1 MVENMVSIDFYGGVN
16 EIGGNKILVNHNT
29 TSLFLDFGMSFS
41 QSNKYFSEFLQP
53 RKANGI
59 RDFLELGLL
68 PQIKG
73 IYREDYLRH
82 CGLSSQEDPAV
93 EGLLLSHA
101 HMDHSAYIHHLRED
115 IPLYMT
121 EESYFILKVLE
132 DTSAVSFIDM
142 LKLKKNFHFTPK
154 KNGEGYKRLGGK
166 AAVVER
172 DVHIVKPY
180 EKFQIG
186 DFTIKSAPVDHSLPG
201 ASAYLL
207 ETGNETVVY
216 TGDLRFHGR
225 RPEITHKF
233 VKAARKSNPNV
244 MISEGT
250 RIDSQSNTTEEDIE
264 NKAKTVIS
272 DFKGLVIVNYPI
284 RDLDRL
290 VTFYKVA
297 KGTDRTLVLN
307 LKQAYMLN
315 LFNSK
320 DHSDKDYP
328 KIDDVAVYAPRK
340 GWGLV
345 GNDSYACFDGEWICS
360 PEIDYSYLKSD
371 YKTWERDFLNL
382 ENTIN
387 YRDLQEEPEKY
398 IFRCDFF
405 ELKELIDIKPEN
417 GMYIRSVTEPFD
429 EEMEID
435 YKRVKNWL
443 DHFNLPMHQMHAS
456 GHASGPE
463 ILSMIREVSPDVV
476 YPVHTEHKEMF
487 KELEE
492 DGIDVVYPKLK
503 C

>member
-1 MVENMVSIDFYGGVN
+1 MVNIDFYGGVN
-16 EIGGNKILVNHNT
+16 EIGGNKILINHNT

-59 RDFLELGLL
+59 QDFLELGLL

-82 CGLSSQEDPAV
+82 CGLNSQEKPAV

-121 EESYFILKVLE
+121 AESYFILKVLE

-154 KNGEGYKRLGGK
+154 KSGEGYKRLGGK
-166 AAVVER
+166 AAIVER
-172 DVHIVKPY
+172 DVHVVKPY
-180 EKFQIG
+180 ENFQIG
-186 DFTIKSAPVDHSLPG
+186 DFTVKSAPVDHSLPG
-201 ASAYLL
+201 ASAYIL
-207 ETGNETVVY
+207 ETADETIVY

-225 RPEITHKF
+225 RPEITRKF
-233 VKAARKSNPNV
+233 VKVAKKSNPNI

-284 RDLDRL
+284 RDFDRL

-297 KGTDRTLVLN
+297 KDTDRTLVLN

-315 LFNSK
+315 LFKNK
-320 DHSDKDYP
+320 DYPDKDYP
-328 KIDDVAVYAPRK
+328 KINDVAVYAPRK
-340 GWGLV
+340 GWGLI
-345 GNDSYACFDGEWICS
+345 GDDSYACFDSEWVCS
-360 PEIDYSYLKSD
+360 SEIDHSYLKSD
-371 YKTWERDFLNL
+371 YKTWERDFLNWD
-382 ENTIN
+382 NTIN

-417 GMYIRSVTEPFD
+417 GIYIRSVTEPFD
-429 EEMEID
+429 DEMEID

-443 DHFNLPMHQMHAS
+443 NHFNLPMHQMHAS

-463 ILSMIREVSPDVV
+463 ILNMIRKVSPDVV
-476 YPVHTEHKEMF
+476 YPIHTEHKEMF

-492 DGIDVVYPKLK
+492 DGINVVYPKLK

>member
-1 MVENMVSIDFYGGVN
+1 MVENMVNIDFYGGVN
-16 EIGGNKILVNHNT
+16 EIGGNKILINHNT

-59 RDFLELGLL
+59 RDFFELGLL

-82 CGLSSQEDPAV
+82 CGLNSQEKPAV

-201 ASAYLL
+201 ASAYIL
-207 ETGNETVVY
+207 ETGDETVAY

-233 VKAARKSNPNV
+233 VKEAKKSNPNV

-250 RIDSQSNTTEEDIE
+250 RIDSQSNITEEDIE
-264 NKAKTVIS
+264 NKAKRVIS
-272 DFKGLVIVNYPI
+272 NFNGLVIVNYPV

-297 KGTDRTLVLN
+297 KDTDRTLVLN

-315 LFNSK
+315 LFNNK

-345 GNDSYACFDGEWICS
+345 GNDSYACFDDEWICS
-360 PEIDYSYLKSD
+360 SELDPSYVKSD
-371 YKTWERDFLNL
+371 YKTWERDFLNWD
-382 ENTIN
+382 NTIN

-417 GMYIRSVTEPFD
+417 GIYIRSVTEPFD

-476 YPVHTEHKEMF
+476 YPIHTEHKEMF
-487 KELEE
+487 KELEK
-492 DGIDVVYPKLK
+492 DGINVVYPKLK